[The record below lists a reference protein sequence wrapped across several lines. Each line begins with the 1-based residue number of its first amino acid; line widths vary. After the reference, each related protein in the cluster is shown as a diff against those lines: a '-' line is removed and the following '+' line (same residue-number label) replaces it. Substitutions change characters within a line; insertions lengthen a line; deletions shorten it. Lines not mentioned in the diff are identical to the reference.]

1 MRVIVSGG
9 GTGGHINPAIA
20 IAKYIKEKDADAE
33 ILYVGTERGLEKNL
47 VPAQNIDIEY
57 IDVYG
62 FRRKLSP
69 MNIFVAVKAVMAV
82 SDSKKLLKKFKPDI
96 VIGTGGYVCGPL
108 LYAAAKMKIPTLI
121 HEQNVIPGVTVK
133 MLADKVDIV
142 ATSFD
147 TTKSYLKKHNKI
159 VLTGNPVRA
168 DLLNVASYEAKFKLG
183 LDDKPTVL
191 FMGGSLGAK
200 SINDALVDIVSRE
213 MAEEYNIIAS
223 TGERNY
229 DAVMEAIKEK
239 IEELPENIK
248 IEPYIYNTDVV
259 FAACDLII
267 CRTGAVTVSE
277 LAASGKPS
285 IVVPSPNVAHNHQEY
300 NARYLSDRGAA
311 VLIHDDELTGT
322 KLNAEILTL
331 VNDKERLAEMSK
343 NAKTAAVYGATDK
356 IYTAVKELLGKND

>member
-20 IAKYIKEKDADAE
+20 IAKYIKEVEPESE
-33 ILYVGTERGLEKNL
+33 ILYVGTEHGLEKKL
-47 VPAQNIDIEY
+47 VPAQNIDITY

-62 FRRKLSP
+62 FKRKLSLS
-69 MNIFVAVKAVMAV
+69 NLYVAFKAVKGIF
-82 SDSKKLLKKFKPDI
+82 DSKKILRAFKPDV

-108 LYAAAKMKIPTLI
+108 LQAAVKLNIPTII
-121 HEQNVIPGVTVK
+121 HEQNVIPGMTVK

-147 TTKSYLKKHNKI
+147 TTKSYLKKHKKI

-168 DLLNVASYEAKFKLG
+168 DLLKVTRYEARIKFN
-183 LDDKPTVL
+183 LDERPTVL

-200 SINDALVDIVSRE
+200 SINNALTEIVSKG

-229 DAVMEAIKEK
+229 EAVMEEIKKSIDE
-239 IEELPENIK
+239 IPQNIT
-248 IEPYIYNTDVV
+248 IEPYIFNTDVA
-259 FAACDLII
+259 FAAADIII
-267 CRTGAVTVSE
+267 CRTGAITVSE
-277 LAASGKPS
+277 LAATGKPS

-311 VLIHDDELTGT
+311 VLIHDDELTGI
-322 KLNAEILTL
+322 KLNAEIRALID
-331 VNDKERLAEMSK
+331 NKELLEEMGK
-343 NAKTAAVYGATDK
+343 NAKTVAIYDATDK
-356 IYTAVKELLGKND
+356 IYNAAKSILKN

>member
-20 IAKYIKEKDADAE
+20 IAKCIKEKEPDSE
-33 ILYVGTERGLEKNL
+33 ILYVGTPHGLEKNL
-47 VPAQNIDIEY
+47 VPAQDIEIKY

-62 FRRKLSP
+62 FRNKLSP
-69 MNIFVAVKAVMAV
+69 MNIYVVAKAIKGVY
-82 SDSKKLLKKFKPDI
+82 DSKKILKEFKPDI

-108 LYAAAKMKIPTLI
+108 LYAAVQMKIPTII
-121 HEQNVIPGVTVK
+121 HEQNVIPGKTVK

-147 TTKSYLKKHNKI
+147 TTKSYLKKHKKI
-159 VLTGNPVRA
+159 VLTGNPVRS
-168 DLLNVASYEAKFKLG
+168 DLLKVASYEARFKLG

-200 SINDALVDIVSRE
+200 SINDALIDIVSRE

-229 DAVMEAIKEK
+229 EAVMSAIKER
-239 IEELPENIK
+239 IEEIPKNIT
-248 IEPYIYNTDVV
+248 IEPYIYNTGVV
-259 FAACDLII
+259 FAAADVII

-285 IVVPSPNVAHNHQEY
+285 IVIPSPNVAHNHQEY

-311 VLIHDDELTGT
+311 ILIHDNELTGT

-331 VNDKERLAEMSK
+331 VNDKERLAEMGK
-343 NAKTAAVYGATDK
+343 NAKMAAIYDATDK
-356 IYTAVKELLGKND
+356 IYMSAKELIEKN

>member
-20 IAKYIKEKDADAE
+20 IAKYIKEKEPESE
-33 ILYVGTERGLEKNL
+33 ILYEGTKRGLETKL
-47 VPAQNIDIEY
+47 VPAQNINIEY

-69 MNIFVAVKAVMAV
+69 MNIFVLAKAVKAV
-82 SDSKKLLKKFKPDI
+82 SDSKKLLKKFKPDV

-108 LYAAAKMKIPTLI
+108 LYAAAKMNIPTLI
-121 HEQNVIPGVTVK
+121 HEQNVIPGMTVK
-133 MLADKVDIV
+133 MLADKVNVV

-159 VLTGNPVRA
+159 VLTGNPVRS
-168 DLLNVASYEAKFKLG
+168 DLLNVANYEARFKLNIN
-183 LDDKPTVL
+183 DSPTVL

-213 MAEEYNIIAS
+213 MAEDYNIIAS

-229 DAVMEAIKEK
+229 EAVMSAINEK
-239 IEELPENIK
+239 IDKLPPNVK

-259 FAACDLII
+259 FAASDVII

-285 IVVPSPNVAHNHQEY
+285 IVIPSPNVAHNHQEY

-311 VLIHDDELTGT
+311 ILIHDDELTGT

-331 VNDKERLAEMSK
+331 INDKERLAQMGR
-343 NAKTAAVYGATDK
+343 NAKTAAIYDATDK
-356 IYTAVKELLGKND
+356 IYTAVKELLGK

>member
-20 IAKYIKEKDADAE
+20 IAKYIKEKEPESE
-33 ILYVGTERGLEKNL
+33 ILYVGTKRGLETKL
-47 VPAQNIDIEY
+47 VPAQNINIEY

-69 MNIFVAVKAVMAV
+69 MNIFVLAKAVKAV
-82 SDSKKLLKKFKPDI
+82 SDSKKLLKKFKPDV

-108 LYAAAKMKIPTLI
+108 LYAAAKMNIPTLI
-121 HEQNVIPGVTVK
+121 HEQNVIPGMTVK
-133 MLADKVDIV
+133 MLADKVNVV

-159 VLTGNPVRA
+159 VLTGNPVRS
-168 DLLNVASYEAKFKLG
+168 DLLNVANYEARFKLNIN
-183 LDDKPTVL
+183 DSPTVL

-213 MAEEYNIIAS
+213 MAEDYNIIAS

-229 DAVMEAIKEK
+229 EAVMSAINEK
-239 IEELPENIK
+239 IDKLPPNVK

-259 FAACDLII
+259 FAASDVII

-285 IVVPSPNVAHNHQEY
+285 IVIPSPNVAHNHQEY

-311 VLIHDDELTGT
+311 ILIHDDELTGT

-331 VNDKERLAEMSK
+331 INDKERLAQMGR
-343 NAKTAAVYGATDK
+343 NAKTAAIYDATDK
-356 IYTAVKELLGKND
+356 IYTAVKELLEK

>member
-20 IAKYIKEKDADAE
+20 IARYIKEVDSEAE
-33 ILYVGTERGLEKNL
+33 ILYVGTEHGLEKKL
-47 VPAQNIDIEY
+47 VPAQNIPIKY

-62 FRRKLSP
+62 FRRSLSP
-69 MNIFVAVKAVMAV
+69 KNIYILAKAFMGI
-82 SDSKKLLKKFKPDI
+82 SEGKKILKEFKPDV

-108 LYAAAKMKIPTLI
+108 LYAASKMGIPTII
-121 HEQNVIPGVTVK
+121 HEQNVIPGLTVK
-133 MLADKVDIV
+133 MLANVVDVV

-147 TTKSYLKKHNKI
+147 TTKNYLKKHKKI

-168 DLLNVASYEAKFKLG
+168 DLLKVTRFEARIKFD
-183 LDDKPTVL
+183 LDEKPTVL

-200 SINDALVDIVSRE
+200 SINDALIEIVTKN
-213 MAEEYNIIAS
+213 MAEDYNIIAS
-223 TGERNY
+223 TGERNF
-229 DAVMEAIKEK
+229 DFVMEEIKKEVSEIPK
-239 IEELPENIK
+239 NIN
-248 IEPYIYNTDVV
+248 IQPYIYNTDVA
-259 FAACDLII
+259 FAAADIII

-300 NARYLSDRGAA
+300 NAKYLSDRGAA
-311 VLIHDDELTGT
+311 ILIHDDELTGT

-331 VNDKERLAEMSK
+331 VNDKKRLSDMSVK
-343 NAKTAAVYGATDK
+343 AKTAAIYDATDK
-356 IYTAVKELLGKND
+356 IYNAAKKLMAKN

>member
-20 IAKYIKEKDADAE
+20 IAKYIKEKEPESE
-33 ILYVGTERGLEKNL
+33 ILYVGTKRGLETKL
-47 VPAQNIDIEY
+47 VPAQNINIEY

-69 MNIFVAVKAVMAV
+69 MNIFVLAKAVKAV
-82 SDSKKLLKKFKPDI
+82 SDSKKLLKKFKPDV

-108 LYAAAKMKIPTLI
+108 LYAAAKMNIPTLI
-121 HEQNVIPGVTVK
+121 HEQNVIPGMTVK
-133 MLADKVDIV
+133 MLADKVNVV

-159 VLTGNPVRA
+159 VLTGNPVRS
-168 DLLNVASYEAKFKLG
+168 DLLNVANYEARFKLNIN
-183 LDDKPTVL
+183 DSPTVL

-213 MAEEYNIIAS
+213 MAEDYNIIAS

-229 DAVMEAIKEK
+229 EAVMSAINEK
-239 IEELPENIK
+239 IDKLPPNVK

-259 FAACDLII
+259 FAASDVII

-285 IVVPSPNVAHNHQEY
+285 IVIPSPNVAHNHQEY

-311 VLIHDDELTGT
+311 ILIHDDELTGT

-331 VNDKERLAEMSK
+331 INDKERLAQMGR
-343 NAKTAAVYGATDK
+343 NAKTAAIYDATDK
-356 IYTAVKELLGKND
+356 IYTAVKELLGK

>member
-20 IAKYIKEKDADAE
+20 IAKYIKEVEPDSE
-33 ILYVGTERGLEKNL
+33 ILYVGTERGLEKKL
-47 VPAQNIDIEY
+47 VPAQNIDIKY

-62 FRRKLSP
+62 FKRKLSP
-69 MNIFVAVKAVMAV
+69 MNLYVLAKAVKGVGEG
-82 SDSKKLLKKFKPDI
+82 KKILKEFKPDV

-108 LYAAAKMKIPTLI
+108 LYAACKMKIPTII
-121 HEQNVIPGVTVK
+121 HEQNVIPGITVK
-133 MLADKVDIV
+133 MLADKVDVV

-147 TTKSYLKKHNKI
+147 TTKNYLKKYKKI
-159 VLTGNPVRA
+159 LLSGNPVRA
-168 DLLNVASYEAKFKLG
+168 DLLKTTRFEARIKFNLNES
-183 LDDKPTVL
+183 PTVL

-200 SINDALVDIVSRE
+200 SINDALVEIVSKNL
-213 MAEEYNIIAS
+213 AEDYNIIAS

-229 DAVMEAIKEK
+229 EEVMSEIKKHVDE
-239 IEELPENIK
+239 IPANVNIQ
-248 IEPYIYNTDVV
+248 PYIYNTDVA
-259 FAACDLII
+259 FAAADVII

-311 VLIHDDELTGT
+311 ILIHDDELNGT

-331 VNDKERLAEMSK
+331 VNDKARLSEMGK
-343 NAKTAAVYGATDK
+343 NAKTAALYDATDK
-356 IYTAVKELLGKND
+356 IYNAAKELIG

>member
-20 IAKYIKEKDADAE
+20 IAKYIKEKEPDSE
-33 ILYVGTERGLEKNL
+33 ILYVGTEHGLEKKL

-62 FRRKLSP
+62 LKRSLSP
-69 MNIFVAVKAVMAV
+69 MNIVYGIKAIRAV
-82 SDSKKLLKKFKPDI
+82 SEGKKIIEKFRPDI

-108 LYAAAKMKIPTLI
+108 LYAASKMGVPTII
-121 HEQNVIPGVTVK
+121 HEQNVFPGLTVK
-133 MLADKVDIV
+133 LLADKVSAV

-147 TTKSYLKKHNKI
+147 TTKNYLKKRKKI

-168 DLLNVASYEAKFKLG
+168 DLLKVTRYEARLKFN
-183 LDDKPTVL
+183 LDEKPTVL
-191 FMGGSLGAK
+191 IMGGSLGAK
-200 SINDALVDIVSRE
+200 SINDALAEIVIKNL
-213 MAEEYNIIAS
+213 AEGYNIIAS

-229 DAVMEAIKEK
+229 DAVMEKIKESGAG
-239 IEELPENIK
+239 IPQNIT
-248 IEPYIYNTDVV
+248 IMPYIYNTDFA
-259 FAACDLII
+259 FAASDLIV

-300 NARYLSDRGAA
+300 NAKYLSDRGAA
-311 VLIHDDELTGT
+311 VLIHDSELTGV
-322 KLNAEILTL
+322 KLDAEIKTL
-331 VNDKERLAEMSK
+331 INDKKLLDEMSSK
-343 NAKTAAVYGATDK
+343 AKTAAIFDATDK
-356 IYTAVKELLGKND
+356 IYTAAKKLIK

>member
-20 IAKYIKEKDADAE
+20 IAKYIKEAEPDSE
-33 ILYVGTERGLEKNL
+33 ILYVGTERGLEKKL
-47 VPAQNIDIEY
+47 VPAQNIDIKY

-62 FRRKLSP
+62 FKRKLSP
-69 MNIFVAVKAVMAV
+69 MNIYVAFKALKGIFE
-82 SDSKKLLKKFKPDI
+82 SKKILKEFKPDV

-108 LYAAAKMKIPTLI
+108 LHAAEKMNIPTII
-121 HEQNVIPGVTVK
+121 HEQNVIPGLTVK
-133 MLADKVDIV
+133 MLADKVAVV

-147 TTKSYLKKHNKI
+147 TTKNYLKKYKKI
-159 VLTGNPVRA
+159 VLSGNPVRA
-168 DLLNVASYEAKFKLG
+168 DLLKTTRYEAMIKLG
-183 LDDKPTVL
+183 LDGAPTVL

-200 SINDALVDIVSRE
+200 SINNALTEIVSKG
-213 MAEEYNIIAS
+213 MAEDYNIIAS

-229 DAVMEAIKEK
+229 DEVMTEIKKHINEIPK
-239 IEELPENIK
+239 NIT
-248 IEPYIYNTDVV
+248 IQPYIYNTDVA
-259 FAACDLII
+259 FAAADIII

-311 VLIHDDELTGT
+311 VLIHDDELNGT
-322 KLNAEILTL
+322 KLNAEIRTL
-331 VNDKERLAEMSK
+331 INDKDRLVEMGK
-343 NAKTAAVYGATDK
+343 NAKMAALYDATDK
-356 IYTAVKELLGKND
+356 IYMAAKELIG